1 MSVIAHHSQQQGSA
15 DVQVGSPSEKQ
26 RINHQHGRQQP
37 DHSTTRPGTE
47 KQAQAAQSKMNG
59 PIFISGFVV
68 EVYDYI
74 NAGLQTASLR
84 ATAHAS

>member
-15 DVQVGSPSEKQ
+15 DVQVGSPSKKQ
-26 RINHQHGRQQP
+26 RINHQHGSQQP
-37 DHSTTRPGTE
+37 DHSTTGPGME
-47 KQAQAAQSKMNG
+47 EQAQAVQSKMNG
-59 PIFISGFVV
+59 LIFISWLVV

-84 ATAHAS
+84 VTVHAS